1 MVFAANVHESGFTV
15 LFEAPEATIE
25 ASTSSCS
32 IDPTAST
39 HGSDVFWPADLLRHT
54 VPTARI
60 LTYGYDTRVKHFF
73 QAPVSKNT
81 VHDHAAN
88 LLSGLE
94 ARRRTAI
101 EISRPLL
108 FIVHSL
114 GGIVVK
120 EALRQS
126 KGWILKPHLHNIFER
141 TIGCVFFGTP
151 HRGSDP
157 RNAFH
162 HIISSLVQGLGWKP
176 NKQIVDTLMPN
187 SERLAS
193 LREEFPVMCHERKWQ
208 VHSFQ
213 EEYGLAALL
222 GTKVVDDTSSCLGD
236 PIIEAKEHIAS
247 NHMDMCRFHGLGDPG
262 YCQVAAAITR
272 IIHSTQQSAQPDRL
286 SHQPQLVHR
295 PTQSTTQDQNLEG
308 DHVTMDVFGR
318 HSPAMLNGAQST
330 SHISRG
336 AIDETLRSELVQKL
350 YFDKIDERLT
360 GLSAAYGR
368 TCRWFLDKP
377 EYMSWLDEEH
387 LPEHGGFLWIKGNPG
402 TGKSTLMKF
411 LFERAKESAKDDPS
425 HIYLSFFFNAR
436 GDIDEKSTHGLYR
449 SLLHQ
454 LFRHAPDLVDSLE
467 WMTLDGARGI
477 QRSGWHEEALK
488 QTLKHATK
496 ALGDRSLTI
505 FVDALDECDQTQA
518 TDMVETFEELCE
530 LAQSLSIELR
540 ICFSSRHYPTI
551 TIQTGVELILEHE
564 TGHDEDIRTY
574 IKSKLRLGKTKQGE
588 TLRAEILEKSAGIFL
603 WVVLVI
609 EILNRE
615 FPQGSIT
622 QFRARLKSIPPKL
635 HELFEMILKRDGDN
649 LDQLRIS
656 FNLILF
662 AKRPLKP
669 QELYFAVQLGVDKK
683 APTHWDTDDVS
694 LDQMKTFV
702 STSSKG
708 LAQVTRNKASEV
720 QFIHESVRDFL
731 LGKHGSQ
738 WSEAPENTEGCGHN
752 MLKDCCLAQLQT
764 PAADLP
770 AQLPKASEST
780 GLRAHL
786 TKKYPF
792 LEYSVQHVLHHSDGA
807 QRHGIDQSSFISAF
821 PLAGWVALNN
831 ALEKFDNRRYTES
844 VSMLYV
850 LAEKNTPH
858 LIATHL
864 ESVRLC
870 FEVENE
876 RYRTPV
882 TAALATGSTDAAW
895 AMYSSIRELS
905 TRQSALD
912 ALQHHISSLCRV
924 YEDSRRDLP
933 VLPRDFGNRKQA
945 FHLQLIASENDPLLA
960 HFLLH
965 QTLFGSSRRDLFNS
979 ALLWAAKRG
988 DLDLATLVLSQ
999 CDNRTDSPDK
1009 FAPLAT
1015 ENFSNTSAEL
1025 RLEGGLDV
1033 DAKDEN
1039 EWTPFW
1045 WAAKLGHKTIAT
1057 LLLENGASIWTEVHR
1072 KAPLWWALTHNNDT
1086 MLQLLLDLGA
1096 GIETR
1101 SSTGEAPLIW
1111 AAKQWPG
1118 RTKTIQLLL
1127 ERDANLEMRYNG
1139 QTPLSYAV
1147 SYGDE
1152 YTVQLLLDR
1161 GAEMETRDDTGCTP
1175 LSWAAYRGFQVTVQ
1189 LLLDRGAEIE
1199 AMDNSGRTPLSWAAN
1214 RSSQVTAQ
1222 VLLDRGAEIET
1233 RDDTGRTPLSWAA
1246 HSGSQVT
1253 VQLLL
1258 DRGAEIEARDN
1269 SGRTPLFWAAR
1280 TGNEDTAQLLL
1291 DRGAE
1296 IEARDNSGRTPLSWT
1311 AGGSSKDNVLLLL
1324 EKGAKIET
1332 RDKSGRNLLS
1342 WASSFDYT
1350 PIVLRAL
1357 LESGADPTSLDFEG
1371 KSPLDWAK
1379 KSAHP
1384 EKVRLLEDALRKLG
1398 RAPS

>member
-1 MVFAANVHESGFTV
+1 
-15 LFEAPEATIE
+15 
-25 ASTSSCS
+25 
-32 IDPTAST
+32 
-39 HGSDVFWPADLLRHT
+39 

-60 LTYGYDTRVKHFF
+60 LTYGYDTHVKHPF
-73 QAPVSKNT
+73 QGQISQNT

-94 ARRRTAI
+94 ARRRTAS

-126 KGWILKPHLHNIFER
+126 KGWNVKPHLHNIFER

-208 VHSFQ
+208 LQSFQ

-222 GTKVVDDTSSCLGD
+222 GTKVVDDSSSCLGD
-236 PIIEAKEHIAS
+236 PIIEAREHIAS
-247 NHMDMCRFHGLGDPG
+247 NHMDMCRFHGLNDPG
-262 YCQVAAAITR
+262 YRQVAAAITR
-272 IIHSTQQSAQPDRL
+272 IISSTQHLAQPDRL
-286 SHQPQLVHR
+286 SHQPQLAHR
-295 PTQSTTQDQNLEG
+295 STQSTPQNQSLET
-308 DHVTMDVFGR
+308 DHVTRDISGR
-318 HSPAMLNGAQST
+318 HSPSMPNGPQSNSHT
-330 SHISRG
+330 SRC
-336 AIDETLRSELVQKL
+336 AIDGYLRSELVQML
-350 YFDKIDERLT
+350 HFDKIDQRLT
-360 GLSAAYGR
+360 MLSAAYGR

-387 LPEHGGFLWIKGNPG
+387 LPQHGGFLWIKGNPG

-411 LFERAKESAKDDPS
+411 LFERAKDSAKDDLS

-436 GDIDEKSTHGLYR
+436 GDVDEKSTHGLYR

-454 LFRHAPDLVDSLE
+454 LFRHAPDLVESLE

-488 QTLKHATK
+488 QTLKHAIK
-496 ALGDRSLTI
+496 VLSHRSLTI

-530 LAQSLSIELR
+530 LAQSSDIKLR

-551 TIQTGVELILEHE
+551 TIQTGVELVLEHE
-564 TGHDEDIRTY
+564 TGHNEDIRTY

-588 TLRAEILEKSAGIFL
+588 TLRAEILEKSSGIFL

-669 QELYFAVQLGVDKK
+669 QELYFAVQLGLDKF
-683 APTHWDTDDVS
+683 APTDWDMDDIS
-694 LDQMKTFV
+694 LDQMKSFV

-738 WSEAPENTEGCGHN
+738 WTEAPENTEGCGHD
-752 MLKDCCLAQLQT
+752 MLKECCLAQLQT

-770 AQLPKASEST
+770 EQLPKASEST
-780 GLRAHL
+780 ELRTQL
-786 TKKYPF
+786 PQKYPF
-792 LEYSVQHVLHHSDGA
+792 LEYSIQHVFYHSDGA
-807 QRHGIDQSSFISAF
+807 QRFGIDQSSFISAF

-831 ALEKFDNRRYTES
+831 ALEKFDNRRYTKS

-858 LIATHL
+858 LIASHL
-864 ESVRLC
+864 ELARLC
-870 FEVENE
+870 FEVEDE
-876 RYRTPV
+876 RYGTPV
-882 TAALATGSTDAAW
+882 TAALATDSTDAAR

-905 TRQSALD
+905 SRQSALD

-933 VLPRDFGNRKQA
+933 VLSRDFGNRKEA
-945 FHLQLIASENDPLLA
+945 FHLQLIASEDKPLLA
-960 HFLLH
+960 HYLLH
-965 QTLFGSSRRDLFNS
+965 QALFSSSRKKLLNL
-979 ALLWAAKRG
+979 ALVLAAQRG

-999 CDNRTDSPDK
+999 GGNEWVDSPDP

-1015 ENFSNTSAEL
+1015 EKTSSTSAEL
-1025 RLEGGLDV
+1025 RPEGDLDV
-1033 DAKDEN
+1033 EPKDGHG
-1039 EWTPFW
+1039 WTPFW
-1045 WAAKLGHKTIAT
+1045 WAAKSGHTNIAT
-1057 LLLENGASIWTEVHR
+1057 LLLENGADINAKVRR
-1072 KAPLWWALTHNNDT
+1072 KTCLWWAVTHNEFP
-1086 MLQLLLDLGA
+1086 MLRLLLNLGA
-1096 GIETR
+1096 DIETTNFR
-1101 SSTGEAPLIW
+1101 
-1111 AAKQWPG
+1111 
-1118 RTKTIQLLL
+1118 
-1127 ERDANLEMRYNG
+1127 G
-1139 QTPLSYAV
+1139 QTPLLWAV
-1147 SYGDE
+1147 EGSE
-1152 YTVQLLLDR
+1152 ERKVTIQWLLER
-1161 GAEMETRDDTGCTP
+1161 GARLETKYGGQTP
-1175 LSWAAYRGFQVTVQ
+1175 LSWAAYNGHEYAVSQLLDRGAKIEARAHNGQTPLAWAAQGRKEATVQ
-1189 LLLDRGAEIE
+1189 LLL
-1199 AMDNSGRTPLSWAAN
+1199 N
-1214 RSSQVTAQ
+1214 
-1222 VLLDRGAEIET
+1222 RGAEIET
-1233 RDDTGRTPLSWAA
+1233 RDDTGQTPLSWAA
-1246 HSGSQVT
+1246 ESSNQVT

-1269 SGRTPLFWAAR
+1269 DGRTPLSWAAR
-1280 TGNEDTAQLLL
+1280 SGNGNTVQLLL

-1296 IEARDNSGRTPLSWT
+1296 IEARDNTGRTPLSWAARSGNQVTVQLLLDRGAEIEARDNTGRTPLSCAADLYFEHT
-1311 AGGSSKDNVLLLL
+1311 ALLLL
-1324 EKGAKIET
+1324 EKGAEIET
-1332 RDKSGRNLLS
+1332 RDNNGRTPLS
-1342 WASSFDYT
+1342 WASSSGYNAT
-1350 PIVLRAL
+1350 VLNAL
-1357 LESGADPTSLDFEG
+1357 LAGGADPTSLDLEG
-1371 KSPLDWAK
+1371 KSPLHWA
-1379 KSAHP
+1379 
-1384 EKVRLLEDALRKLG
+1384 EKNRYWGSEKARLLKDALRKLG
-1398 RAPS
+1398 KALS